1 MDNIEPIDNN
11 SELRSSL
18 IYFVD
23 EAIGWR
29 KSLHHYQR
37 FLETGKTIELE
48 HLIIEVGRE
57 HFFDFYP
64 LLNAVKENNDREGMM
79 TIYHGLA
86 RGLHVPQSWEV
97 VGGKKLF
104 PVTVEFSENLFNT
117 TASWWKLRDWT
128 ENNIKET
135 GTDGLS
141 VLALAHQIIIDAR
154 SNFYKIFDLFE
165 VLLGNNTLL
174 SCIADTDIKK
184 LGKVIGTYY
193 PAQAKHIERLSSAVA
208 NNPTLNWKDAL
219 SRNQVKSKL
228 WLIDKLKENKLYP
241 ERRRITDPEH
251 TTVVVGGWVGL
262 LPFMMSMQGINLD
275 TVINVDIDTS
285 VHVAANELNLG
296 NFTKFKNSKEDIRT
310 LDFTK
315 FKKLLV
321 IDTIVEHFE
330 NHGEWVATL
339 PTTANVVLQGN
350 DMFHVPDHVN
360 CHKTLEEFTDS
371 CGLTNKNWYG
381 ELSLYKCNRYMAIG
395 KV

>member
-1 MDNIEPIDNN
+1 MDNNA
-11 SELRSSL
+11 ELRSSL

-37 FLETGKTIELE
+37 WVETGELIELE

-64 LLNAVKENNDREGMM
+64 LLNAVKEGNDKEGLM
-79 TIYHGLA
+79 TIYHALE
-86 RGLHVPQSWEV
+86 RGLYVPESWEG
-97 VGGKKLF
+97 VGGKRLN
-104 PVTVEFSENLFNT
+104 PVGIEFSDNLFNT
-117 TASWWKLRDWT
+117 TASWWRLRDWT
-128 ENNIKET
+128 TSTFQTHNL
-135 GTDGLS
+135 DGLS
-141 VLALAHQIIIDAR
+141 VLALAHQLIVDAR
-154 SNFYKIFDLFE
+154 SNFFKIFELIE
-165 VLLGNNTLL
+165 ILIGNNTLL
-174 SCIADTDIKK
+174 SCISNTDIKK

-193 PAQAKHIERLSSAVA
+193 PLQAKHIERLASAVS
-208 NNPTLNWKDAL
+208 NNPSLNWKDAL

-228 WLIDKLKENKLYP
+228 WLVDKLKEHKMYP
-241 ERRRITDPEH
+241 EKRRITDTEH
-251 TTVVVGGWVGL
+251 TTVIVGGWVGL
-262 LPFMMSMQGINLD
+262 LPFLMSMRGMNLD
-275 TVINVDIDTS
+275 SVINVDIDAS
-285 VHVAANELNLG
+285 LHPAANELNLG

-330 NHGEWVATL
+330 KHGEWVATL
-339 PTTANVVLQGN
+339 PSTANIVLQGN

-360 CHKTLEEFTDS
+360 CHKTLEEFADS
-371 CGLTNKNWYG
+371 CGLSDKNWYG
-381 ELSLYKCNRYMAIG
+381 ELPLYKCNRYMAIG

>member
-1 MDNIEPIDNN
+1 MDNTIDNN
-11 SELRSSL
+11 TELRSSL

-23 EAIGWR
+23 ESIGWR

-37 FLETGKTIELE
+37 FLETEDTFELE
-48 HLIIEVGRE
+48 NLIVEVGRE

-64 LLNAVKENNDREGMM
+64 LLNAIKHGNDKEGMM
-79 TIYHGLA
+79 TINHGIA
-86 RGLHVPQSWEV
+86 KGLHIPESWE
-97 VGGKKLF
+97 GIGLKQLL
-104 PVTVEFSENLFNT
+104 PASLEFSENLFNT
-117 TASWWKLRDWT
+117 TASWWKLRDWA

-135 GTDGLS
+135 GIDGIA
-141 VLALAHQIIIDAR
+141 VLALAHQLIIDAR
-154 SNFYKIFDLFE
+154 SDFNKIFDLFE

-174 SCIADTDIKK
+174 SCIVNTDIKK

-193 PAQAKHIERLSSAVA
+193 PAQAKHIDRLASAVS
-208 NNPTLNWKDAL
+208 NNPMLNWKDAL

-228 WLIDKLKENKLYP
+228 WLIDKLKENELYP
-241 ERRRITDPEH
+241 ERRKITDPEH
-251 TTVVVGGWVGL
+251 TTVIVGGWVGL

-330 NHGEWVATL
+330 NHGEWVSTL
-339 PTTANVVLQGN
+339 PATANVVLQGN

-360 CHKTLEEFTDS
+360 CHKTLEEFIDS
-371 CGLTNKNWYG
+371 CGLANKNWYG
-381 ELSLYKCNRYMAIG
+381 ELPLYKCNRYMAIG
-395 KV
+395 RV